1 MEPLA
6 GHPIGSGQWGCRSS
20 WGRDE
25 MRGDAVRSPTRR
37 IWQAPKS
44 RVAAGGGA
52 RTVGLSSSVS
62 VAVAGVALATGYALA
77 RRPIWTGVI
86 AVAALLW
93 LLLQSRGSAKL
104 GELGLIAGVS
114 AAGIGV
120 LFDVGAGWMLVG
132 LVATLTAWDLAAFS
146 VWLQD
151 CPTADEA
158 RALVR
163 VHLQR
168 LLVADALG
176 LALALVALQLRVRP
190 RLGILLLLGLVLAV
204 GLSQLVRY
212 LRRQTE

>member
-1 MEPLA
+1 
-6 GHPIGSGQWGCRSS
+6 
-20 WGRDE
+20 
-25 MRGDAVRSPTRR
+25 
-37 IWQAPKS
+37 
-44 RVAAGGGA
+44 
-52 RTVGLSSSVS
+52 
-62 VAVAGVALATGYALA
+62 
-77 RRPIWTGVI
+77 
-86 AVAALLW
+86 
-93 LLLQSRGSAKL
+93 
-104 GELGLIAGVS
+104 VS

-120 LFDVGAGWMLVG
+120 LLDVGAGWMLVG

-146 VWLQD
+146 VWLKD
-151 CPTADEA
+151 CPTAGEA

-176 LALALVALQLRVRP
+176 LGLALVALELRVRP